1 MTYPPPPPPYPPY
14 VPRPRG
20 WQPLHTVLV
29 TVVPTLIMVALL
41 LVYLTNV
48 AAWEHHGCSPG
59 YSFGAAL
66 SSGAPEWYEW
76 CTGVG
81 N

>member
-1 MTYPPPPPPYPPY
+1 MSYPPPPPPYPPY

-20 WQPLHTVLV
+20 WEPTQILAIIIPTVVLV
-29 TVVPTLIMVALL
+29 SLL
-41 LVYLTNV
+41 LGYLMDV
-48 AAWEHHGCSPG
+48 AAWEHRGCSPG

-81 N
+81 S